1 MSTILNSTQLEFL
14 EEIISRHGT
23 VVTYEEIAPYV
34 PRQDEVGK
42 RQFVSRLSQAGWL
55 VRIKKGVYQ
64 IAELTSLGTVTLARY
79 AIAHILA
86 PDSYVS
92 FESALQFH
100 GIHDQYMRTVSSV
113 SLKQRKYAT
122 VEGTT
127 YRFVKTAK
135 KFFFGF
141 EEHLFDGQV
150 AQIATAEKALIDM
163 IQLHRS
169 AYTSDR
175 VAEILADNLH
185 QVDVGCLNDYLKR
198 ANLTTQRIFGFL
210 FDKLDIAYDRQLVTR
225 AQGGLASSWLTSE
238 SDEYNARWPAV
249 TTLPSST
256 ATLLPEVNYD
266 QQAATATHQP
276 QDAQVSAGYC

>member
-1 MSTILNSTQLEFL
+1 MYFNCSIIWLTVTTEHGRNHYERILNRTQLEFL
-14 EEIISRHGT
+14 EQVISQFGT
-23 VVTYEEIAPYV
+23 VVTYEEIAPYAPGQEDV
-34 PRQDEVGK
+34 IK

-64 IAELTSLGTVTLARY
+64 IADIGSLGTVTLSRY
-79 AIAHILA
+79 AVAHILVA
-86 PDSYVS
+86 DSYVS

-100 GIHDQYMRTVSSV
+100 GLHDQLMQTVTSV
-113 SLKQRKYAT
+113 SLKQRKSVT
-122 VEGTT
+122 VDGTT
-127 YRFVKTAK
+127 YQFVKTTK

-141 EEHLFDGQV
+141 EEHLFDGQM

-175 VAEILADNLH
+175 VAEILADNLDL
-185 QVDVGCLNDYLKR
+185 VDVGCLNDYLKR

-225 AQGGLASSWLTSE
+225 AQGGLASSRLTSE
-238 SDEYNARWPAV
+238 SDEYDAKWRLYYDPAIIDRYV
-249 TTLPSST
+249 T
-256 ATLLPEVNYD
+256 A
-266 QQAATATHQP
+266 
-276 QDAQVSAGYC
+276 